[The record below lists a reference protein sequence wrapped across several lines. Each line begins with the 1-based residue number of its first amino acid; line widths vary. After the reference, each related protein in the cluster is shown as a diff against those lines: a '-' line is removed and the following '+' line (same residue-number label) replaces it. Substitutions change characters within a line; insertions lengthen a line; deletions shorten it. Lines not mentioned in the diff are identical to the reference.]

1 MNGKLK
7 LAAALAAAL
16 LALPLAAETP
26 RSDAAVQSAVTQRL
40 EKKQFRDIKASV
52 DDGMVTLQG
61 TVARLQDKLDAEKR
75 ARKTDGVTSVKDDIQ
90 VAGVNDDQLRNQL
103 SRKLAYDRSDWW
115 NVFNVIQLG
124 VNQGVVTLDGEVRT
138 PSDKQSALELV
149 AETPGV
155 QAVVD
160 HLKVAPASFND
171 DDIRVRTLRAI
182 YRDPVLSKYALDP
195 QAPIRILVDNGR
207 VGLYGTV
214 DNSMDKQLAMMRASE
229 VFGAFQVQNHL
240 TTPADQAR

>member
-1 MNGKLK
+1 MNRKMK
-7 LAAALAAAL
+7 FATALAAAL
-16 LALPLAAETP
+16 LSLPLVAEVP
-26 RSDAAVQSAVTQRL
+26 RSDSAIQSAVTQRL
-40 EKKQFRDIKASV
+40 EKKQFRNVKASV
-52 DDGMVTLQG
+52 EDRAVTLEG
-61 TVARLQDKLDAEKR
+61 TVPRLQDKLDAEKR
-75 ARKTDGVTSVKDDIQ
+75 ARKTDGVTSVKDEIQ
-90 VAGVNDDQLRNQL
+90 VTSVSDDQLRNQL
-103 SRKLAYDRSDWW
+103 SRKLAYDRSDWG

-155 QAVVD
+155 QAVED
-160 HLKVAPASFND
+160 RLKVAPASFND
-171 DDIRVRTLRAI
+171 DDIRLRTLRAI

-214 DNSMDKQLAMMRASE
+214 DSAMDKQVAMMRASE

-240 TTPADQAR
+240 TTPAEQAR